1 MLPGSG
7 SDSSGFP
14 LMVRGFRCFR
24 RYLEFTIA
32 RSRGL
37 YTDSSGD
44 LRAAVMGIWE
54 VLVRVKG
61 LEGVTGWGL
70 RSV

>member
-1 MLPGSG
+1 
-7 SDSSGFP
+7 
-14 LMVRGFRCFR
+14 MVRGFRCSR

-32 RSRGL
+32 PSRGL

-54 VLVRVKG
+54 VLG
-61 LEGVTGWGL
+61 LGFEGVTGWGL
-70 RSV
+70 RSA